1 MMKKM
6 VISIVIILVAYAAI
20 QSGSVINLSPSLLWN
35 RAKYKKFAEL
45 QEKLQWDNFLMY
57 RVTQNRNGS
66 IRYFPEQ
73 NFFLIASSPYFIK
86 IDRAGNKVFELEN
99 SPGLKFL
106 DAINCYV
113 TTEDGIYDFSAE
125 KPHIEHFAEILNTDS
140 TISDKVWVEDFFG
153 KFYNTSDAVL
163 YSYHTELISREAV
176 YFRQN
181 GKWIKLYTPKSSS
194 FIYAEGSKIQC
205 KINKEQIL
213 PKWQDEHFL
222 KDVQNATYSNE
233 LRYTDAY
240 ITPFN
245 SDNTFFPDQKLDYT
259 NKGKVKTQAFAKETY
274 TTEGYL
280 NPGIPNEFYGT
291 AYYDLAIENTVLN
304 FKTVANRASFG
315 GNIETYLHVFE
326 LPAKYAAKSNV
337 RFLTYDYSTNFH
349 ENKKQGVYII
359 KNIGN

>member
-1 MMKKM
+1 M
-6 VISIVIILVAYAAI
+6 VISIVIILVAYVAI
-20 QSGSVINLSPSLLWN
+20 QTWSVINLSPSLLWN

-57 RVTQNRNGS
+57 RVTQRSNDG
-66 IRYFPEQ
+66 IRYFPER
-73 NFFLIASSPYFIK
+73 NFFLITGSPYFIK
-86 IDRAGNKVFELEN
+86 IDRGGNKVFELEN
-99 SPGLKFL
+99 SPKLKFL

-125 KPHIEHFAEILNTDS
+125 SPRIEHFAEVLNKDTALS
-140 TISDKVWVEDFFG
+140 NKVWVEEFFG
-153 KFYNTSDAVL
+153 KFYNTADVVL
-163 YSYHTELISREAV
+163 FSYHTELVNREAV
-176 YFRQN
+176 YFRQH

-194 FIYAEGSKIQC
+194 FIYAEGSKIEC

-222 KDVQNATYSNE
+222 KDVQNATYSNG
-233 LRYTDAY
+233 LRYTDSY

-245 SDNTFFPDQKLDYT
+245 SDNVFFSDQKLEYIK
-259 NKGKVKTQAFAKETY
+259 KGKLKTLAFAKETY

-280 NPGIPNEFYGT
+280 NPGIPNQFYGT
-291 AYYDLAIENTVLN
+291 AYYDLAIENTTLN
-304 FKTVANRASFG
+304 FKTVANKASFRG
-315 GNIETYLHVFE
+315 EIETYLHVFE
-326 LPAKYAAKSNV
+326 LPAKYAAQSNV